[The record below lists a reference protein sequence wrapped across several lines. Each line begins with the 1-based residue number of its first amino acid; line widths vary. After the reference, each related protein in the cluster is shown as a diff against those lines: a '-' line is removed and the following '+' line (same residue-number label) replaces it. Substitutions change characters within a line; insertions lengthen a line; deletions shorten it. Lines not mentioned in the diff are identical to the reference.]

1 MNTDFKSDFK
11 SSFTFDQRLKEA
23 IIIKEKFPDKIPI
36 ICQRSIYAGDDCPI
50 LNKRKYLVPSCTTI
64 AHFIFMIRKLLNLKS
79 EKSLFLF
86 VEGNALPCS
95 YTIENVY
102 DTYKDND
109 YFLYI
114 TYTFENTF
122 G

>member
-95 YTIENVY
+95 YTIEKVY
-102 DTYKDND
+102 DIYKDND
-109 YFLYI
+109 YFLYV

>member
-1 MNTDFKSDFK
+1 M
-11 SSFTFDQRLKEA
+11 
-23 IIIKEKFPDKIPI
+23 
-36 ICQRSIYAGDDCPI
+36 
-50 LNKRKYLVPSCTTI
+50 

-95 YTIENVY
+95 YTIEKVY
-102 DTYKDND
+102 DIYKDND
-109 YFLYI
+109 YFLYV

>member
-1 MNTDFKSDFK
+1 
-11 SSFTFDQRLKEA
+11 
-23 IIIKEKFPDKIPI
+23 
-36 ICQRSIYAGDDCPI
+36 
-50 LNKRKYLVPSCTTI
+50 
-64 AHFIFMIRKLLNLKS
+64 MIRKLLNLKS

-95 YTIENVY
+95 YTIEKVY
-102 DTYKDND
+102 DIYKDND
-109 YFLYI
+109 YFLYV